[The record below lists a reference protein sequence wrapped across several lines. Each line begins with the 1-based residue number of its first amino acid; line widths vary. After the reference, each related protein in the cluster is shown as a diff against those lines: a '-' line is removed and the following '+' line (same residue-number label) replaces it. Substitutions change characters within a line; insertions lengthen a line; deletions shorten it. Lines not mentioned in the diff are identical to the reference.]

1 MISPLLPEAPR
12 AEPPRPKV
20 PHAKALHPGA
30 LYAEALDGALVEVE
44 SADGTTRPLES
55 WRWLD
60 GAEGD
65 EAMLARCADPTL
77 DVGSGPG
84 RLTVALTRRGV
95 RALGID
101 VAPRAVRLTRLAGG
115 RALCRDVF
123 GHVPGAGRWGTVL
136 LADGNIGIGGDPDAL
151 LRRVRDLLRPGGEV
165 VAELDPP
172 GTATRALRVRLR
184 REGRVTGWFAWARV
198 GVSGIVPLARSAG
211 FRRTEVWTEAGRWFS
226 VLR

>member
-1 MISPLLPEAPR
+1 MIGP
-12 AEPPRPKV
+12 
-20 PHAKALHPGA
+20 
-30 LYAEALDGALVEVE
+30 LYAESLDGARVEVE
-44 SADGTTRPLES
+44 SADGGTWPLEAR
-55 WRWLD
+55 RWID

-101 VAPRAVRLTRLAGG
+101 VTPRAVRLTRLAGG

-151 LRRVRDLLRPGGEV
+151 LRRVRELLRPGGEV

-172 GTATRALRVRLR
+172 GAATRSERIRLR
-184 REGRVTGWFAWARV
+184 REGRATAWFAWARV
-198 GVSGIVPLARSAG
+198 SVSDIGPLAGRTG
-211 FRRTEVWTEAGRWFS
+211 FRPVEVWSEAGRWFS
-226 VLR
+226 VLTPHR

>member
-1 MISPLLPEAPR
+1 MIGR
-12 AEPPRPKV
+12 
-20 PHAKALHPGA
+20 
-30 LYAEALDGALVEVE
+30 LYAESLDGARVEVE
-44 SADGTTRPLES
+44 SADGRTWPLES
-55 WRWLD
+55 WRWIE

-101 VAPRAVRLTRLAGG
+101 VTPRAVRLTRLAGG

-123 GHVPGAGRWGTVL
+123 GRVPGAGRWGTVL

-151 LRRVRDLLRPGGEV
+151 LRRARELLRPGGEV

-172 GTATRALRVRLR
+172 GTVTRTERVRLR
-184 REGRVTGWFAWARV
+184 REGRTTSWFAWARV
-198 GVSGIVPLARSAG
+198 SVSDIGPLAARTG
-211 FRRTEVWTEAGRWFS
+211 FRQTEVWTEAGRWFS
-226 VLR
+226 VLRRAGRRRPSRAGGPARGLTHR

>member
-1 MISPLLPEAPR
+1 MIGP
-12 AEPPRPKV
+12 
-20 PHAKALHPGA
+20 
-30 LYAEALDGALVEVE
+30 LYAESLDGARVKVE
-44 SADGTTRPLES
+44 SADGRTWPLES
-55 WRWLD
+55 WRWID

-65 EAMLARCADPTL
+65 EAMLTRCADPTL

-101 VAPRAVRLTRLAGG
+101 VTPRAVRLTRLAGG

-151 LRRVRDLLRPGGEV
+151 LRRVRELLRPGGEV
-165 VAELDPP
+165 VTELDPP
-172 GTATRALRVRLR
+172 GAATRTERVRLR

-198 GVSGIVPLARSAG
+198 SVSDIGPLAGRTG
-211 FRRTEVWTEAGRWFS
+211 FRPAEVWTEAGRWFS
-226 VLR
+226 VLSRPR